1 MVQQKSS
8 LEIVRKK
15 YKQTRAEK
23 FKVSEK
29 ERKAL
34 TDRENVESE
43 SEIPPTPEKKN
54 SKLLKKLRKPFSL
67 GTI

>member
-15 YKQTRAEK
+15 YKQAQAEK
-23 FKVSEK
+23 FKKSEK

-43 SEIPPTPEKKN
+43 SDSELLPPTPEKKAAN
-54 SKLLKKLRKPFSL
+54 C
-67 GTI
+67 